1 MHMSTGRNMLYQFH
15 TKAQLMLWHFVILVR
30 VQGRFP
36 VQQDPAYYD
45 QICPIFSCLVAL
57 TSHDE
62 CSPQKR
68 EKQGMLLL
76 MFSINNPTH
85 HRGFTH
91 APFSSLQQLNTQLSG
106 IVWNLLF
113 HSSQGIIYFY
123 QPLFILV
130 ISSQSKSNSQ
140 TATALQH
147 IAANVSFVHFQFFT
161 CYCKKSR
168 VNNQERD

>member
-130 ISSQSKSNSQ
+130 ISSQSKSIVFVQSNSNS
-140 TATALQH
+140 
-147 IAANVSFVHFQFFT
+147 IAAHCCKCFFCSFSVLHLLL
-161 CYCKKSR
+161 
-168 VNNQERD
+168 